1 MNRKYVYIGQ
11 MPDIG
16 GYGIN
21 VVSLTEEGAMKALKS
36 EYYSWRKSLKSDR
49 TFKDACEYFGGGV
62 DKITLDKGYYGDF
75 GY

>member
-1 MNRKYVYIGQ
+1 MNRKYVYIGI

-36 EYYSWRKSLKSDR
+36 EYYSWKKSLNSDR
-49 TFKDACEYFGGGV
+49 TFKDALEWFGGGV

>member
-1 MNRKYVYIGQ
+1 MNRKYVYIGI

-36 EYYSWRKSLKSDR
+36 EYYSWRKSLGSTM